1 MSPLKHGGQCAALCH
16 ETPAGL
22 ELDVSE
28 RIIRGVS
35 MQPLLTG
42 EFKLLAYLG
51 DRPCT
56 WHTSYQLSLRVYGRD
71 DAAGR
76 QLVWKYA
83 STLRRKLAASQ
94 PCVIELCRRRGY
106 SCQARVRVV
115 AGEFDDHSAQLAQLA
130 QHG

>member
-1 MSPLKHGGQCAALCH
+1 MDPLKHRGQCAAVSYDA
-16 ETPAGL
+16 PAGL

-51 DRPCT
+51 DRPHT
-56 WHTSYQLSLRVYGRD
+56 WHTSYQLSLRVYGRE

-106 SCQARVRVV
+106 SCQARVRIV
-115 AGEFDDHSAQLAQLA
+115 ARESEDHPARSA
-130 QHG
+130 QHGW